1 MRTALDALE
10 RATHPAIY
18 SHSNPAACWRHRRN
32 IEDEAIRRCA
42 ATGGVVGINGIGIFL
57 GRNDASIDALTRH
70 IDHVANLVGI
80 LHVGLGLDYIYDRAE
95 LDAYVV
101 AHPDLY
107 PPADG
112 YGAGIAMMAPEKIPE
127 LADRLLARGYA
138 DDDLAALLG
147 GNWLRIANL
156 CWRGRSAKLLRSRAR
171 RARLQ
176 KAPS

>member
-1 MRTALDALE
+1 MPGTRGSRTALDALE

-18 SHSNPAACWRHRRN
+18 CANPAACWRHRRN

-57 GRNDASIDALTRH
+57 GRDDASIDALTRH

-80 LHVGLGLDYIYDRAE
+80 LHVGLSHDYIYDRAE

-112 YGAGIAMMAPEKIPE
+112 YGAGIAMMAPEKIPK
-127 LADRLLARGYA
+127 LADRSPRGYA

-147 GNWLRIANL
+147 GNWLRMHKLLL
-156 CWRGRSAKLLRSRAR
+156 CWRIG
-171 RARLQ
+171 
-176 KAPS
+176 